1 MRSPTIAALMPKE
14 QLTDATDSRHTRV
27 ILIVSDGPLL
37 NTEEPSLSGRQV
49 ISVPVQVPP
58 MQLPA
63 IATTMATG
71 VEPHVHGIVTWAT
84 VSAES
89 PEHLQFVAID
99 AAQRRYPA
107 FWTEAAGQGLR
118 TMAID
123 WPATEGDPDLN
134 DAIPPTAISKV
145 VQNELSTNPD
155 LIDTLPP
162 PDIGQHRRPQV
173 ATLLLRLDHVL
184 AEAHSAVN
192 APNPHDALCIALRT
206 SSLSEVREP
215 IAAAVHE
222 RLMAFLQTIRND
234 AAIIVIVNPSFP
246 GDSKA
251 EKPYLYRMTIICDV
265 QVTPDKR
272 RLIQLHSVGGAVRL
286 LLGLPCPA
294 GTGFPN
300 WPFLTLP
307 TANASDRPFPVGA
320 RSDDVDWDAIIERAI
335 IAARESSDEAPMAI
349 VQNLIRRFGTLAR
362 IALLQA
368 RWDQLADNA
377 QRMVMLRGNALDHW
391 MYVLSLDRGG
401 NEPSR
406 SLAIEAMVEKFPDLD
421 ITKVAQALGLIATA
435 PDQVRALLQDINV
448 QTFRFDSALGPIG
461 RLCLQVKLQDMGEAL
476 LSRSIVRNSATA
488 ADRVI
493 LANHLLKS
501 GNAEA
506 AFAAIGEAVSPKGSV
521 QWSLLRLRIL
531 LATDRLDVAEKF
543 ADAVLGFH
551 PGDPEIT
558 HLMKR

>member
-1 MRSPTIAALMPKE
+1 MRCPTIAALMPKE

-27 ILIVSDGPLL
+27 ILIVSNGPLL
-37 NTEEPSLSGRQV
+37 NTEEPSLSGRQA

-84 VSAES
+84 VSAKN
-89 PEHLQFVAID
+89 PEHLQLVPID

-118 TMAID
+118 TMAIN
-123 WPATEGDPDLN
+123 WPATKGDPDLN
-134 DAIPPTAISKV
+134 DAILPTAISKV
-145 VQNELSTNPD
+145 VRNELSTNPD

-162 PDIGQHRRPQV
+162 PEIGQHRRPQV

-192 APNPHDALCIALRT
+192 APNPHDALCIALQT
-206 SSLSEVREP
+206 SSHPEVRDP

-222 RLMAFLQTIRND
+222 RLMAFLQTIRDD
-234 AAIIVIVNPSFP
+234 AVVVIVNPAFP
-246 GDSKA
+246 DVSKF
-251 EKPYLYRMTIICDV
+251 EKPTLCRMTIICGG

-286 LLGLPCPA
+286 LLGLPCPT

-307 TANASDRPFPVGA
+307 PANASDRPFPVGA

-362 IALLQA
+362 IALRWA

-377 QRMVMLRGNALDHW
+377 QRMVMLRGKALDHW

-448 QTFRFDSALGPIG
+448 QTLGFDSALGPIG
-461 RLCLQVKLQDMGEAL
+461 RLCLQVKLQDMGEAM
-476 LSRSIVRNSATA
+476 LSHSIVRNSATA

-506 AFAAIGEAVSPKGSV
+506 AFAAIGAAVSPKGSV
-521 QWSLLRLRIL
+521 QWSLLLLRIL
-531 LATDRLDVAEKF
+531 LATDRLDVAEQF

-551 PGDPEIT
+551 PMDPEVM

>member
-1 MRSPTIAALMPKE
+1 MRCPTIAALMPKE

-37 NTEEPSLSGRQV
+37 NTEEPSLSGRQA
-49 ISVPVQVPP
+49 ISVPVQAPP
-58 MQLPA
+58 MLLPA

-84 VSAES
+84 VSTES
-89 PEHLQFVAID
+89 PEHLQLVAID

-107 FWTEAAGQGLR
+107 FWTEAAGKGLR

-134 DAIPPTAISKV
+134 DAIPPTAISEV
-145 VQNELSTNPD
+145 VRNELSTNPD
-155 LIDTLPP
+155 LIDTLTP
-162 PDIGQHRRPQV
+162 PDIGQHRQPQV
-173 ATLLLRLDHVL
+173 ATLLFRLDHVL
-184 AEAHSAVN
+184 AEAHSALN

-206 SSLSEVREP
+206 SSLPEVRES

-222 RLMAFLQTIRND
+222 RLMAFLQTIRDD
-234 AAIIVIVNPSFP
+234 AVVLIVNASFP
-246 GDSKA
+246 GESKA
-251 EKPYLYRMTIICDV
+251 KKPPLYRMTIICGA
-265 QVTPDKR
+265 QAKQDKR
-272 RLIQLHSVGGAVRL
+272 RLIQLYSVGGAVRL
-286 LLGLPCPA
+286 LLGLPCPV

-307 TANASDRPFPVGA
+307 PTNASDRPFPIGA
-320 RSDDVDWDAIIERAI
+320 RSDDVNWDAVIDRAI
-335 IAARESSDEAPMAI
+335 IAVEESSDEAPLAI
-349 VQNLIRRFGTLAR
+349 VQNLIRRFSTLAR

-377 QRMVMLRGNALDHW
+377 QRMVTLRGNAMDHW

-421 ITKVAQALGLIATA
+421 ITKAAQALGLIATS
-435 PDQVRALLQDINV
+435 PDQVRALLQDINL
-448 QTFRFDSALGPIG
+448 QTFGFDSALGPIG
-461 RLCLQVKLQDMGEAL
+461 QLCLQVKLQDMGEAM
-476 LSRSIVRNSATA
+476 LSRSIVRNSAMA

-506 AFAAIGEAVSPKGSV
+506 AFAAIGAAVSPKGSV
-521 QWSLLRLRIL
+521 QLSLLRLRIL
-531 LATDRLDVAEKF
+531 LATDRLDVAEQF

-551 PGDPEIT
+551 PGDSEVM